1 MNKLSTIQSRQI
13 KQQFVSEDRYLSY
26 ELGQAVKKL
35 PPLYTRFLAGGISV
49 ILFGAL
55 SWAYFSKVDEVAV
68 AQGKLVPAEQMRP
81 VHSLDAGLITD
92 VKVKAGDR
100 VAKDDILIERDPT
113 LTQTDI
119 TRLQKSARLI
129 AEDIKR
135 LDAERRGETAVGVSL
150 QDQLL
155 AARLQNFEAH
165 HTAAIAEANR
175 QRAAMEQ
182 AKIQHTRLQE
192 NLANARI
199 NLTNAQTQLANTQ
212 TIYQQTQA
220 SLEIAR
226 EEEQSLQALLAPGAI
241 AKLSYLNAKNKLIRS
256 ETDLIRAKK
265 DIATAQDQITQIQD
279 KIISLEKD
287 LAAQT
292 EEIIQAQQAYQA
304 AQATASRLTSERQ
317 SEIIAQLNQRQE
329 ELTKIEGELARAEK
343 NLGKETVKAP
353 VAGII
358 YNLKASSGPVQGGE
372 ELLSILPEGEEII
385 LEVHAL
391 NRDIGF
397 IARGMKVK
405 VKLATFPFQEF
416 GTIEGEVV
424 EISADAIADEKL
436 GLIFPVKVKL
446 QQQSI
451 QVNGESIDLV
461 PGMSATGD
469 IVTRQKSI
477 LSFLI
482 EPVARRLSEAFSV
495 R

>member
-13 KQQFVSEDRYLSY
+13 KQQFVAEDRYLSY

-35 PPLYTRFLAGGISV
+35 PPLYTRFLAGGIS
-49 ILFGAL
+49 LLLLGTL

-68 AQGKLVPAEQMRP
+68 AQGKLVPSQQMRP
-81 VHSLDAGLITD
+81 VRSLDAGSIIE

-100 VAKDDILIERDPT
+100 VEKDEILIERDST
-113 LTQTDI
+113 LTKTDI
-119 TRLQKSARLI
+119 ARLKKSAQLI
-129 AEDIKR
+129 EEDLSR
-135 LDAERRGETAVGVSL
+135 LDAERKGVTTVGVSL

-155 AARLQNFEAH
+155 AARLQDFEARR
-165 HTAAIAEANR
+165 TSALAEANR
-175 QRAAMEQ
+175 QKAAMEK

-199 NLTNAQTQLANTQ
+199 NLTNAQSQLANAQ
-212 TIYQQTQA
+212 TIYQQTLA
-220 SLEIAR
+220 SLDIAR
-226 EEEQSLQALLAPGAI
+226 EEEQSLRALLPPGAI
-241 AKLSYLNAKNKLIRS
+241 AKLRYLDAKNRVIRTEAELTRAES
-256 ETDLIRAKK
+256 EITATK
-265 DIATAQDQITQIQD
+265 DKMTEAEN

-292 EEIIQAQQAYQA
+292 EEIMEAQQAYYA
-304 AQATASRLTSERQ
+304 AQSTAARLTSERQ
-317 SEIIAQLNQRQE
+317 SEIIARLNQRQE

-343 NLGKETVKAP
+343 NLGKDIIKAP
-353 VAGII
+353 VAGTI
-358 YNLKASSGPVQGGE
+358 YNIKASSGPVQGGE
-372 ELLSILPEGEEII
+372 ELLSILPEEEELI
-385 LEVHAL
+385 LEANAL

-397 IARGMKVK
+397 IAKGMRVK

-416 GTIEGEVV
+416 GTIDGEVV
-424 EISADAIADEKL
+424 DISADAIPDEKL

-446 QQQSI
+446 KQQFI
-451 QVNGESIDLV
+451 LVNGEQIDLI